1 MVIQAT
7 PRESTL
13 LNRLYGLLAIITQ
26 YLTLPSRWT
35 SDYMSLIRGELTAY
49 NCKENQLKWVYPLTY
64 CTGSI

>member
-49 NCKENQLKWVYPLTY
+49 NYKENQLKWVYPLTY